1 MALTYD
7 AMKGPDQRK
16 WQAHSEGERI
26 EAVEAYH
33 RKHRVRVPNPLLHAT
48 IHVVVENQVA
58 LGDEIP
64 VRQTLIRLMQEGLDR
79 HDAVHAIGSV
89 LANHLDDLVRT
100 TEFQSDPNAAYY
112 AELRKLTA
120 QSWRTSGPS

>member
-1 MALTYD
+1 
-7 AMKGPDQRK
+7 MKGPDQGK

-33 RKHRVRVPNPLLHAT
+33 RKQGVRVPNPLLHAT
-48 IHVVVENQVA
+48 IDVVVENQVA

-79 HDAVHAIGSV
+79 HDAVQAIARCWRFTS
-89 LANHLDDLVRT
+89 T
-100 TEFQSDPNAAYY
+100 T
-112 AELRKLTA
+112 
-120 QSWRTSGPS
+120 W